1 MTGTNPHSDETLRQL
16 FKYCN
21 HCMLLMWRA
30 GLGRWINVWPE
41 GIGRIMVLTT
51 TGRKSGLRRR
61 TPVNYAIVDGEVY
74 CTAAFG
80 PGADWYRNVRANPF
94 VEVWLPDGWWEGE
107 AEEVTDSARRLP
119 ALREVL
125 IASAFAG
132 RAAGIDAQNMTDAE
146 LDALT
151 REYRLIRVRRGAA
164 RTGPDGPGDLAWVW
178 PVATT
183 VLALMLLMRPR
194 RRRR

>member
-1 MTGTNPHSDETLRQL
+1 MTAANPALEESLRQG
-16 FKYCN
+16 FKYFN
-21 HCMLLMWRA
+21 QFMLFMWRT

-61 TPVNYAIVDGEVY
+61 TPVNYAIVEDEVY

-80 PGADWYRNVRANPF
+80 PGADWYRNLRADPR

-119 ALREVL
+119 LLREVL

-132 RAAGIDAQNMTDAE
+132 RAAGIVAQNMTDAE
-146 LDALT
+146 LDELT
-151 REYRLIRVRRGAA
+151 REYKLIHVRRGLA
-164 RTGPDGPGDLAWVW
+164 RTGSDGPGDLAWVW
-178 PVATT
+178 PAATM
-183 VLALMLLMRPR
+183 VLALLLLARPR
-194 RRRR
+194 RKR

>member
-1 MTGTNPHSDETLRQL
+1 MTAANPALEESLRQG
-16 FKYCN
+16 FKYFN
-21 HCMLLMWRA
+21 QFMLFMWRT

-51 TGRKSGLRRR
+51 TGRKSGVRRR
-61 TPVNYAIVDGEVY
+61 TPVNYAIVDDEVY

-80 PGADWYRNVRANPF
+80 PGADWYRNLRADPR

-119 ALREVL
+119 LLREVL

-146 LDALT
+146 LYELT
-151 REYRLIRVRRGAA
+151 REYKLIHVRRGLA
-164 RTGPDGPGDLAWVW
+164 RTGSDGPGDLAWVW
-178 PVATT
+178 PAATM
-183 VLALMLLMRPR
+183 VLALLLLARPR
-194 RRRR
+194 RKR

>member
-1 MTGTNPHSDETLRQL
+1 MTSANSASEEGLRQAFRYFNHFML
-16 FKYCN
+16 F
-21 HCMLLMWRA
+21 MWRA

-51 TGRKSGLRRR
+51 TGRKSGLPRR

-80 PGADWYRNVRANPF
+80 PGADWYRNLRADPR

-119 ALREVL
+119 LLREVL

-132 RAAGIDAQNMTDAE
+132 RAAGIDAQQMRDAE
-146 LDALT
+146 LDKLT
-151 REYRLIRVRRGAA
+151 REYRLIRIRRGAA
-164 RTGPDGPGDLAWVW
+164 RTGTDGPGDLAWVW

-194 RRRR
+194 RKR

>member
-1 MTGTNPHSDETLRQL
+1 MTAANPALEESLRQG
-16 FKYCN
+16 FKYFN
-21 HCMLLMWRA
+21 QFMLFMWRT

-51 TGRKSGLRRR
+51 TGRKSGVRRR
-61 TPVNYAIVDGEVY
+61 TPVNYAIVDDEVY

-80 PGADWYRNVRANPF
+80 PGADWYRNLRADPR

-119 ALREVL
+119 LLREVL

-146 LDALT
+146 LDELT
-151 REYRLIRVRRGAA
+151 REYKLIHVRRGLA
-164 RTGPDGPGDLAWVW
+164 RTGSDGPGDLAWVW
-178 PVATT
+178 PAATM
-183 VLALMLLMRPR
+183 VLALLLLARPR
-194 RRRR
+194 RKR